1 MPHSLIYVLLVV
13 DLVLV
18 LGEALKKVDPWL
30 ELRWDDAELWRPP
43 DDREQVRPRGRRG
56 RGGRVLRVTAVIL
69 VYPSAERE
77 PRHHPKNLGTSDQ
90 MLGIVIGFYFG
101 SSMAS
106 RAKDTTINTALQA
119 IAPPTP
125 SKVVETKTTETT
137 VDTEHQPPEATP

>member
-1 MPHSLIYVLLVV
+1 MIENKFGHVV
-13 DLVLV
+13 AAVV
-18 LGEALKKVDPWL
+18 V
-30 ELRWDDAELWRPP
+30 
-43 DDREQVRPRGRRG
+43 
-56 RGGRVLRVTAVIL
+56 GGYCAVTAVIL
-69 VYPSAERE
+69 VYPLPNANHDIILRT
-77 PRHHPKNLGTSDQ
+77 LGTLDQ